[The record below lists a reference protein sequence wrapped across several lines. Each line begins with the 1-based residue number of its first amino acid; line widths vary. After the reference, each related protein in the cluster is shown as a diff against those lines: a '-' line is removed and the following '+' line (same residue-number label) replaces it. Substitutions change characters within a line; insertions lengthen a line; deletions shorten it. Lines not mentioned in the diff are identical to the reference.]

1 MKALTDAQ
9 IDSIQEHLTSNGLTY
24 EPLQEE
30 LLDHICCMI
39 EEIMWDSSTTFEV
52 AFEEALE
59 SFEAVSFEKIQEET
73 LIISISKSLSMKK
86 IAVMTFMLLVAI
98 VFGAN
103 AVNELSKLEP
113 PSILPIAG
121 GQDAIVSG
129 FGFRLHPIKKVKKL
143 HKGVDFKV
151 EMGTEVLVTAGGT
164 VEKVLTH
171 ESGYGKHIV
180 IKHDENY
187 QTMYAHLS
195 DFKVKKGDK
204 VEKGQVIGYSGNTGK
219 SITPHLHYE
228 VLKDGEAVDPA
239 TFF

>member
-24 EPLQEE
+24 QPLQEE

-39 EEIMWDSSTTFEV
+39 EEIMWDSSTTFEA
-52 AFEEALE
+52 AFEAALEGFEALN
-59 SFEAVSFEKIQEET
+59 FEQIQEET
-73 LIISISKSLSMKK
+73 LIISISKSMSMKK
-86 IAVMTFMLLVAI
+86 IAVMTFMLLVAV

-113 PSILPIAG
+113 SSIMPIAS
-121 GQDAIVSG
+121 GQATIASG
-129 FGFRLHPIKKVKKL
+129 FGYRLHPITKAQKL
-143 HKGVDFKV
+143 HKGIDFKI
-151 EMGTEVLVTAGGT
+151 EMGTEILATGGGT

-171 ESGYGKHIV
+171 KSGYGKHIV

-204 VEKGQVIGYSGNTGK
+204 VEKGQVVGYSGNTGK

-228 VLKDGEAVDPA
+228 VLKDGKAVDPA